1 VLSTE
6 EGNIVV
12 SPLATQSTL
21 MMALEGACGHTEE
34 NLAQGLFL
42 PEERENIRLSFQM
55 LIKDL
60 SERVNNLVFCYLFW
74 GVVRLLSFV
83 HAIEIFVTSHFRD
96 LRGF

>member
-12 SPLATQSTL
+12 SPLAAQSTL

-42 PEERENIRLSFQM
+42 PEDRENIRLSFQM

-60 SERVNNLVFCYLFW
+60 PKRVNNLVLLPFFGGCQTLEFCTCYRFLS
-74 GVVRLLSFV
+74 LL
-83 HAIEIFVTSHFRD
+83 ILET
-96 LRGF
+96 